1 MKSCKWMQGWSR
13 FTVLYLVLAFIVVGC
28 KESNNTVTPIEEPNV
43 LDLIQS
49 NNNLETLADLL
60 DGTSVTQTLSGSGTV
75 TIFAPS
81 DAAFNKL
88 SQGYLQGLTDQQK
101 LDILKYHVFSG
112 DYPVINEIKRE
123 AITTLHGDPLFLEIG
138 QSFGNLLNG
147 QAKFVTTNIE
157 AVNGRIHVI
166 DVVLI
171 PDQYGTLADN
181 IYKRYDFRMLYD
193 RMESTGLLPTLNEA
207 GSKTLLAPVNS
218 SIEGID
224 NYFDEYFEDVLSAE
238 QWLEIMKHHI
248 INEDIS
254 GYGPDTQKALVTQSG
269 DSVYLEV
276 LEPETYK
283 LNNTDIPLDLVT
295 SSNGKLLF
303 SPGAMLPDKYLG
315 VLTLMDK
322 RPYLNTA
329 RSALAVAKM
338 TGRLYN
344 STNNADEEFTIF
356 IPKNDAAGVNNLPA
370 DEDELANILKYHV
383 LLEKLTFDQLEHN
396 KTYTTWQGEEIT
408 ISRSGDV
415 ITINGTA
422 TITMSDL
429 EGRNGVVHVIN
440 STLTPPAN

>member
-1 MKSCKWMQGWSR
+1 MKLRKWMQGRSR
-13 FTVLYLVLAFIVVGC
+13 FTVLSLALAFIVAGC
-28 KESNNTVTPIEEPNV
+28 KESGNTITPIEEPDV
-43 LDLIQS
+43 LDYIQS
-49 NNNLETLADLL
+49 TANLGTLADLL
-60 DGTSVTQTLSGSGTV
+60 DGTSVAQSLSGSGTV

-88 SQGYLQGLTDQQK
+88 PQGYLQGLTDQQI
-101 LDILKYHVFSG
+101 LDILKYHVYSG

-123 AITTLHGDPLFLEIG
+123 AITSLHGDPLFLEIG

-157 AVNGRIHVI
+157 AANGRIHVI

-181 IYKRYDFRMLYD
+181 IYKRYDYRKLYD
-193 RMESTGLLPTLNEA
+193 RMESTGLLTTLNEA

-224 NYFDEYFEDVLSAE
+224 NYINDYFDDALSAE

-254 GYGPDTQKALVTQSG
+254 GYGPDTQKALVTLSG

-283 LNNTDIPLDLVT
+283 LNNFQIPLDLVT
-295 SSNGKLLF
+295 SSNGKIMF
-303 SPGAMLPDKYLG
+303 VTGAMLPDKYLG

-344 STNNADEEFTIF
+344 SINNADEKFTIF

-383 LLEKLTFDQLEHN
+383 LLEKLTADQLQHN
-396 KTYTTWQGEEIT
+396 QTYTTWQGEEIT
-408 ISRSGDV
+408 ISKSGDV

-429 EGRNGVVHVIN
+429 EGTNGVVHVIN
-440 STLTPPAN
+440 STLTPPVN